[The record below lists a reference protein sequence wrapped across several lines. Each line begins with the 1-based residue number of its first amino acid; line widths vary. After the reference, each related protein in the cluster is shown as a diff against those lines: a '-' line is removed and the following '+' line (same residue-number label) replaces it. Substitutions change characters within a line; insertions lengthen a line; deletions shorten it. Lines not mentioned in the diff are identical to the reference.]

1 MTSVLFGHCP
11 LPPWSFF
18 VSLYRIVIA
27 LKLDECDNQTAAAVV
42 AVAVAVVVVVVVTVV
57 ALAFAVTLVHAA
69 AASKQQKHLK
79 QRSPAGK

>member
-11 LPPWSFF
+11 LPPWSF

-27 LKLDECDNQTAAAVV
+27 LKLDECDNQTAAAV
-42 AVAVAVVVVVVVTVV
+42 VAVAVVVVVVVTVV

>member
-42 AVAVAVVVVVVVTVV
+42 AVAVVVVVVVTVV